1 MKKRKNFESFV
12 KAYQNFDAPDFMWD
26 NDNFCYRS
34 PRIQKM
40 YEFYSDVYE
49 YDIGYKITIIKAL
62 GATAIAIGLIFIS
75 IISANY
81 LSDFFITILTPP
93 VNNIISFLITLIFM
107 SVFFVYFTVYLH
119 RMFDHDI
126 V

>member
-12 KAYQNFDAPDFMWD
+12 KAYQNFDASDFLWD
-26 NDNFCYRS
+26 SDNFCYRS
-34 PRIQKM
+34 PKIQKM

-62 GATAIAIGLIFIS
+62 GATAIAIGLIFLC

-81 LSDFFITILTPP
+81 LNDILVTIFIPP
-93 VNNIISFLITLIFM
+93 TNNFISFIATIIFM
-107 SVFFVYFTVYLH
+107 SIFFIYFTYYLH
-119 RMFDHDI
+119 RMFDCEI
-126 V
+126 I